1 MLYLAD
7 SSIWIAARHSR
18 ATDLREALARRLEA
32 DEIAICVPVA
42 LEVLTGPETADDL
55 DREWETTWR
64 HLNWLPVTDEM
75 MERSL
80 DLQLTLA
87 RTAPGA
93 HRRRPVDYIVAAC
106 AEASGNDVRL
116 WHASPDIAAICD
128 HARIPHEPARDLVAG
143 IEPTKQCEN
152 ITDYTV

>member
-7 SSIWIAARHSR
+7 SSIWIASR
-18 ATDLREALARRLEA
+18 RNGATDLRETLAQRLED
-32 DEIAICVPVA
+32 DEVAICVPLA
-42 LEVLTGPETADDL
+42 LEVLTGPETAEEL
-55 DREWETTWR
+55 DRDWETTWR

-75 MERSL
+75 MERAL

-106 AEASGNDVRL
+106 AEAAGDDVTL
-116 WHASPDIAAICD
+116 WHASPDIAAICE
-128 HARIPHEPARDLVAG
+128 HAGIPHERG
-143 IEPTKQCEN
+143 
-152 ITDYTV
+152 